1 MTSARTIIA
10 IVAICGIASSA
21 SAKIWQVNSNSGVT
35 VDFATVQAAHD
46 GAASGDTLY
55 VAGSPT
61 TYGDLTAEKTLYIFG
76 PGYFLDENP
85 GNQASNVSCTIGTV
99 NFNAGSE
106 RTQMSGTTVDGVMT
120 VNTDNIAVL
129 RNRISVGQVLTGTN
143 VANLTFGQNYVS
155 NLSVGSGS
163 NNILIFNNFFTQ
175 SLLSPVSSSAEVVS
189 NVFTNSIQAVSNST
203 VRNNI
208 VISTSATGPFTGTG
222 NEVSNNIGGG
232 AEFGT
237 ENGNQS
243 NVDMSTVFVATG
255 STDGKWQLA
264 VGSPA
269 IGAGFNGVDIGMFGG
284 STPYVLSGIPAIP
297 TIYSFDAPA
306 IGTTGGGLAVNMS
319 IKSRN

>member
-10 IVAICGIASSA
+10 IVAICGIGSSA

-35 VDFATVQAAHD
+35 ADFATVQAAHD

-61 TYGDLTAEKTLYIFG
+61 AYGDLTATKTLHIFG
-76 PGYFLDENP
+76 PGYFLDENL
-85 GNQASNVSCTIGTV
+85 GNQALNVACTIGSVT
-99 NFNAGSE
+99 FNTGSE
-106 RTQMSGTTVDGVMT
+106 GSLISGTTLSTLAVNGDG
-120 VNTDNIAVL
+120 IAVL
-129 RNRISVGQVLTGTN
+129 RNRILSGQASTGTN
-143 VANLTFGQNYVS
+143 VANLTFGQNHVS
-155 NLSVGSGS
+155 HMSVGSGC
-163 NNILIFNNFFTQ
+163 NGILIFNNFFT
-175 SLLSPVSSSAEVVS
+175 SGLLSPVSSSAEVVG
-189 NVFTNSIQAVSNST
+189 NVFTNSIQGVSNST